1 MNMIIRIMACLM
13 GRLEE
18 GMGKFNIMI
27 QKAIYNYLTIV
38 RSIFEYRKQKIDRS
52 EKEYLKEF
60 VEIND

>member
-1 MNMIIRIMACLM
+1 M

>member
-52 EKEYLKEF
+52 EKDYRK
-60 VEIND
+60 